1 MDETWPSLGDL
12 DGLYA
17 QAADWL
23 NANLLGGE
31 AVPQVLAI
39 LGSFLVARVLVRS
52 LRVRAGG
59 LAGKIRAQRQSVVL
73 RLSPLALP
81 VAWALL
87 LWFSLVALREAGVP
101 APAVQATIS
110 LVLAWIGI
118 RLATSL
124 IASPFWSRVIAVVCV
139 AGAALRISGLWSAT
153 VHILDE
159 MTMTIGAVRL
169 SVLGVVEAT
178 IIFTVLLS
186 VGAAAARWL
195 DRWLERLRDLTPSGR
210 VLLGKLLRIGAL
222 SLAVILALHAIGV
235 DLTTLAVF
243 SGAVGLGIG
252 FGLQKVFSNLISG
265 IILLL
270 DRSVKPGD
278 VIAIGDHYGWINA
291 LGARYV
297 SVVTR
302 DGIEHLI
309 PNEDLIG
316 DRVENWSHSSNLLRL
331 HAPFSI
337 AYGSDVPRAVAVAEQ
352 AARDCSR
359 VLARPEPHCL
369 LLAFGD
375 SAIDLELRLWINDP
389 RNGVH
394 NVKSQVLMRLWE
406 LYRQHGIE
414 FPYPQRDL
422 HLKTAV
428 PVTVVRT
435 GDRFVR
441 RTEP

>member
-1 MDETWPSLGDL
+1 M
-12 DGLYA
+12 
-17 QAADWL
+17 
-23 NANLLGGE
+23 
-31 AVPQVLAI
+31 
-39 LGSFLVARVLVRS
+39 
-52 LRVRAGG
+52 
-59 LAGKIRAQRQSVVL
+59 
-73 RLSPLALP
+73 
-81 VAWALL
+81 
-87 LWFSLVALREAGVP
+87 
-101 APAVQATIS
+101 
-110 LVLAWIGI
+110 
-118 RLATSL
+118 
-124 IASPFWSRVIAVVCV
+124 
-139 AGAALRISGLWSAT
+139 
-153 VHILDE
+153 
-159 MTMTIGAVRL
+159 
-169 SVLGVVEAT
+169 
-178 IIFTVLLS
+178 
-186 VGAAAARWL
+186 
-195 DRWLERLRDLTPSGR
+195 
-210 VLLGKLLRIGAL
+210 LLGKLLRIGAL

-278 VIAIGDHYGWINA
+278 VIAVSDHYGWINA

-316 DRVENWSHSSNLLRL
+316 ERVENWSHSNNLLRL

-337 AYGSDVPRAVAVAEQ
+337 AYGSDLHRAVAVAEE
-352 AARDCSR
+352 AARDSPR
-359 VLARPEPHCL
+359 VLPAPEP
-369 LLAFGD
+369 
-375 SAIDLELRLWINDP
+375 R
-389 RNGVH
+389 VH
-394 NVKSQVLMRLWE
+394 NVKSRVLMRVWE

-435 GDRFVR
+435 TDRSIG
-441 RTEP
+441 

>member
-1 MDETWPSLGDL
+1 MDETGPSFADL

-17 QAADWL
+17 QAAGWL

-31 AVPQVLAI
+31 TAPQVLAI
-39 LGSFLVARVLVRS
+39 VGSFLVARLLAHR
-52 LRVRAGG
+52 LRVRAAG
-59 LAGKIRAQRQSVVL
+59 LAGRIAAPRRQVVL
-73 RLSPLALP
+73 RLRPLGLP

-87 LWFSLVALREAGVP
+87 LWFSLVALREANVP
-101 APAVQATIS
+101 AAAVQATIG
-110 LVLAWIGI
+110 LVIAWIGI

-124 IASPFWSRVIAVVCV
+124 IASPFWSRAIAVVFV
-139 AGAALRISGLWSAT
+139 AAAALRIFGLWSAT
-153 VHILDE
+153 LHILDE

-169 SVLGVVEAT
+169 SVLGVIEAT

-186 VGAAAARWL
+186 VGAVAARWL
-195 DRWLERLRDLTPSGR
+195 DWWLERLPDLTPSGR

-278 VIAIGDHYGWINA
+278 VIAVSDHYGWINA

-302 DGIEHLI
+302 DGVEHLI

-316 DRVENWSHSSNLLRL
+316 DRVENWSHSNNLLRL

-337 AYGSDVPRAVAVAEQ
+337 AYGSDLQRAVAVAEE
-352 AARDCSR
+352 AARDSAR
-359 VLARPEPHCL
+359 VLPSPEPHCL
-369 LLAFGD
+369 VLAFGD
-375 SAIDLELRLWINDP
+375 SAIDLELRFWINDP

-394 NVKSQVLMRLWE
+394 NVKSRVLMRLSE

-428 PVTVVRT
+428 PVTVVKT
-435 GDRFVR
+435 SDRPVR
-441 RTEP
+441 

>member
-1 MDETWPSLGDL
+1 MDENWPSLADL

-17 QAADWL
+17 QAAAWL
-23 NANLLGGE
+23 NANLLAGE
-31 AVPQVLAI
+31 AVSQVIAI
-39 LGSFLVARVLVRS
+39 AGSFLVARLLTHR
-52 LRVRAGG
+52 LRMRAAG
-59 LAGKIRAQRQSVVL
+59 LAGRIPARRLQVVL
-73 RLSPLALP
+73 RLRPLGFP

-87 LWFSLVALREAGVP
+87 LWFALVALREANVP
-101 APAVQATIS
+101 APAVQAAIS
-110 LVLAWIGI
+110 LVIAWIGI

-124 IASPFWSRVIAVVCV
+124 IASAFWSRVIAVVFV
-139 AGAALRISGLWSAT
+139 AAAALRIFGLWSPT
-153 VHILDE
+153 LHILDE

-169 SVLGVVEAT
+169 SMLGVIEAT
-178 IIFTVLLS
+178 VIFIVLLA
-186 VGAAAARWL
+186 VGAVAARWL
-195 DRWLERLRDLTPSGR
+195 DWWLERLPDLTPSGR

-222 SLAVILALHAIGV
+222 SLAVILALHVIGV

-278 VIAIGDHYGWINA
+278 VIAVDGHYGWINA

-316 DRVENWSHSSNLLRL
+316 DRVENWSHSNNLLRL
-331 HAPFSI
+331 HAPFSV
-337 AYGSDVPRAVAVAEQ
+337 AYGSDLQRAVAVAEE
-352 AARDCSR
+352 AARDTAR
-359 VLARPEPHCL
+359 VIASPEPHCL
-369 LLAFGD
+369 VLAFGD
-375 SAIDLELRLWINDP
+375 SAIDLELRFWINDP

-394 NVKSQVLMRLWE
+394 NVKSWVLMRLSE

-428 PVTVVRT
+428 PVTIVRT
-435 GDRFVR
+435 SERSLG
-441 RTEP
+441 

>member
-1 MDETWPSLGDL
+1 
-12 DGLYA
+12 
-17 QAADWL
+17 
-23 NANLLGGE
+23 
-31 AVPQVLAI
+31 
-39 LGSFLVARVLVRS
+39 
-52 LRVRAGG
+52 
-59 LAGKIRAQRQSVVL
+59 
-73 RLSPLALP
+73 
-81 VAWALL
+81 
-87 LWFSLVALREAGVP
+87 
-101 APAVQATIS
+101 
-110 LVLAWIGI
+110 
-118 RLATSL
+118 
-124 IASPFWSRVIAVVCV
+124 
-139 AGAALRISGLWSAT
+139 
-153 VHILDE
+153 

-210 VLLGKLLRIGAL
+210 VLLGKLLRVGAL

-278 VIAIGDHYGWINA
+278 VIAVGDHYGWINA

-331 HAPFSI
+331 HAPLSI

-352 AARDCSR
+352 AARDCAR

-435 GDRFVR
+435 SDRLVGQA
-441 RTEP
+441 EP